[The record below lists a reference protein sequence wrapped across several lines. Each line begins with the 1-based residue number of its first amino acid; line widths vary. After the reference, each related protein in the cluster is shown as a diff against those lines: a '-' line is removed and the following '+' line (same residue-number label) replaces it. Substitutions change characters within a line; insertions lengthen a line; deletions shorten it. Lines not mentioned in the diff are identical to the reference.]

1 MSRWTAVAIEA
12 TLLAVQVLGWT
23 LFVTGSIA

>member
-12 TLLAVQVLGWT
+12 TLLAAQYAAWT
-23 LFVTGSIA
+23 LFVAGSVA